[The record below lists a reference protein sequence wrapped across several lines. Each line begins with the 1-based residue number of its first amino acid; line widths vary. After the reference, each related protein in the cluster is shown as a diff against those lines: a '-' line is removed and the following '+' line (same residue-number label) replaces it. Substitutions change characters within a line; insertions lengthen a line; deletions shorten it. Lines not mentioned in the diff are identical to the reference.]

1 MTQDICIHCGQ
12 PFKRHCNTQKYCG
25 KTDCQNARKA
35 KWRRDEL
42 NKNPKFKAEQKQA
55 HQDWKDKRPQ
65 DYWKNYR
72 KKTVKKTERNR
83 ILQRMRNQRRRRF
96 KVEKKF
102 ILAASKN
109 IAKIDSSKLIAKIDV
124 VKPSPHQALNEFW
137 IVPVIAKIDVVRAN
151 ILIIPDRSVSPKCEL
166 QR

>member
-12 PFKRHCNTQKYCG
+12 PFKRHSNTQEYCG
-25 KTDCQNARKA
+25 KADCQKARKA

-55 HQDWKDKRPQ
+55 HQDWKDKRPR

-72 KKTVKKTERNR
+72 KRTVEKTERNR
-83 ILQRMRNQRRRRF
+83 ILQRMRNQRRRAF
-96 KVEKKF
+96 NNEKKF

-109 IAKIDSSKLIAKIDV
+109 IAKIAPSKL
-124 VKPSPHQALNEFW
+124 
-137 IVPVIAKIDVVRAN
+137 IAKIDVVRAN
-151 ILIIPDRSVSPKCEL
+151 ILVIPDRSTSSKWEL